1 MNAEIRS
8 FFSLFIPPP
17 PLSSLP
23 IFIERTKYRSIV
35 FFRSF
40 LLHILSSCRDR
51 TEISTATNYDRST
64 LSRQRDKYGSNPRL
78 FRRSRYAT
86 ECFIAKMFIWL
97 TRNVTRE
104 PVRPVPLPTTF
115 GNRKQMST
123 DIEIWPIISFARSEN
138 RLSGL
143 WETVYLVGFA
153 IHVNDYKTTETSLVW
168 RLISDSSEFVM
179 LTIKRNTK
187 RLNGLSRLRSM
198 FLSSLLI
205 YSLLLKLRLFHF
217 GVAFLP
223 YKWLYYK

>member
-1 MNAEIRS
+1 MNAETRS
-8 FFSLFIPPP
+8 FFSLLSSFS

-23 IFIERTKYRSIV
+23 ISIERTKYRSIV

-40 LLHILSSCRDR
+40 LLHIFSSCRDR
-51 TEISTATNYDRST
+51 TEISTTTNYDRST

-86 ECFIAKMFIWL
+86 ECFIAKMFIWP

-138 RLSGL
+138 RLCSP

-168 RLISDSSEFVM
+168 RLISDPSEFVM

-187 RLNGLSRLRSM
+187 RFNSLSRLRSM
-198 FLSSLLI
+198 FLSFLLI
-205 YSLLLKLRLFHF
+205 YSLLLKLRLFHS
-217 GVAFLP
+217 GIAFLP
-223 YKWLYYK
+223 YKWLL

>member
-1 MNAEIRS
+1 MNAETRS
-8 FFSLFIPPP
+8 FFSLLSYLF

-23 IFIERTKYRSIV
+23 ISIERTKYRSIV

-40 LLHILSSCRDR
+40 LLHIFSSCRDR
-51 TEISTATNYDRST
+51 TEISTTTNYDRST
-64 LSRQRDKYGSNPRL
+64 MSRQRDKYGSNPRL

-86 ECFIAKMFIWL
+86 ECFIAKMFIWP

-104 PVRPVPLPTTF
+104 PVWPVPLPTTF

-138 RLSGL
+138 RLSSP

-153 IHVNDYKTTETSLVW
+153 IHVNDYKTETSLVW
-168 RLISDSSEFVM
+168 RLISDPSEFVM

-187 RLNGLSRLRSM
+187 QLNGLSRLRSV
-198 FLSSLLI
+198 FLSFLLI
-205 YSLLLKLRLFHF
+205 YSLLLKLWLFHS